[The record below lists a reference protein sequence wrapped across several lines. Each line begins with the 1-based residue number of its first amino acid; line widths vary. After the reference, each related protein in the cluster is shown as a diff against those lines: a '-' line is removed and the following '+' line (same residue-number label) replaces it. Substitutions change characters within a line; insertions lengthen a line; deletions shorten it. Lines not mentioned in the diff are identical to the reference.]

1 MSEKIQAEQTYTVA
15 GYPFVRYVANLLDED
30 DGNPYQTEGWR
41 PGCTKEEDDLGEH
54 GYQAR
59 VYVADGTGSMVL
71 DVVATFKPGRFPER
85 VFYTRR
91 WIDPDGREFGQA
103 GKLRIATTG
112 QFRRLLKGYR
122 HQFEVCE

>member
-1 MSEKIQAEQTYTVA
+1 MSEKIKPEQTYTVS
-15 GYPFVRYVANLLDED
+15 GYPFVRYVASLVGD
-30 DGNPYQTEGWR
+30 DGCYQTEGWR
-41 PGCTKEEDDLGEH
+41 PGCTREEDDPGEP
-54 GYQAR
+54 GYQAW

-71 DVVATFKPGRFPER
+71 DVVAIFKPGRFPER

-91 WIDPDGREFGQA
+91 WIDPDGHEFGQT

-122 HQFEVCE
+122 HPFEVCE

>member
-1 MSEKIQAEQTYTVA
+1 MSEKIKPEQTYTVS
-15 GYPFVRYVANLLDED
+15 GYPFVRYVASLVGD
-30 DGNPYQTEGWR
+30 DGYYQTEGWR
-41 PGCTKEEDDLGEH
+41 PGCAVETDENAFSYFPVKDYFAH
-54 GYQAR
+54 
-59 VYVADGTGSMVL
+59 GTGSMVL
-71 DVVATFKPGRFPER
+71 EVVATFKPGRFPER

-91 WIDPDGREFGQA
+91 WIDPDGREFGQT

>member
-1 MSEKIQAEQTYTVA
+1 MSEKIKPEQTYTVS
-15 GYPFVRYVANLLDED
+15 GYPFVRYVADLLDED
-30 DGNPYQTEGWR
+30 DGRPYQTEGWR
-41 PGCTKEEDDLGEH
+41 PGCSIEADENAFSYFPVQH
-54 GYQAR
+54 
-59 VYVADGTGSMVL
+59 YVAHGIGSMVL
-71 DVVATFKPGRFPER
+71 HVVATFKPGRFPER

-103 GKLRIATTG
+103 GKLRIDTTG

>member
-1 MSEKIQAEQTYTVA
+1 MTIKIEAGQTHTVA
-15 GYPFVRYVANLLDED
+15 GYPFVRYVADLISED
-30 DGNPYQTEGWR
+30 GDYRKEGWR
-41 PGCTKEEDDLGEH
+41 PGCTLETDENAGSYFPEKH
-54 GYQAR
+54 
-59 VYVADGTGSMVL
+59 YVADGVGSMVL

-91 WIDPDGREFGQA
+91 WVDPDGREFGKT

-122 HQFEVCE
+122 HYFEVSE

>member
-1 MSEKIQAEQTYTVA
+1 MTTKILTGQTHTVT

-30 DGNPYQTEGWR
+30 DGRPYQTEGWR
-41 PGCTKEEDDLGEH
+41 PGCAVETDENASSYFAH
-54 GYQAR
+54 
-59 VYVADGTGSMVL
+59 GTGSMVL

-91 WIDPDGREFGQA
+91 WVDPDGREFGKT

-122 HQFEVCE
+122 HPFEVCE

>member
-1 MSEKIQAEQTYTVA
+1 MTEKIQAGQTHTVT
-15 GYPFVRYVANLLDED
+15 GYPFVRYVADLYDED
-30 DGNPYQTEGWR
+30 DGRPYQTDGWR
-41 PGCTKEEDDLGEH
+41 PGCTLETDENAGSYFPEKH
-54 GYQAR
+54 
-59 VYVADGTGSMVL
+59 YVADGTGSMVL

-91 WIDPDGREFGQA
+91 WVDPDGREFGKT

-122 HQFEVCE
+122 HPFEVSE

>member
-1 MSEKIQAEQTYTVA
+1 MTIKIEAGQTHSVA

-41 PGCTKEEDDLGEH
+41 PGCTKEEDENAGSYFPELH
-54 GYQAR
+54 
-59 VYVADGTGSMVL
+59 YVADGTGAMVL
-71 DVVATFKPGRFPER
+71 DVVATFKPGRVPER

-91 WIDPDGREFGQA
+91 WIDPDGREFGKT

-122 HQFEVCE
+122 HPFEVCE

>member
-1 MSEKIQAEQTYTVA
+1 MTIRIEAGQTHTVDN
-15 GYPFVRYVANLLDED
+15 YPFVRYVASLIGD
-30 DGNPYQTEGWR
+30 DGYYQTEGWR
-41 PGCTKEEDDLGEH
+41 PGCIIEEDENAGSYFPETH
-54 GYQAR
+54 YI
-59 VYVADGTGSMVL
+59 ADGVGSMVL

-91 WIDPDGREFGQA
+91 WVDPDGREFGQT

-122 HQFEVCE
+122 HDFEVIE

>member
-1 MSEKIQAEQTYTVA
+1 MSEKIQPEQTYTVA
-15 GYPFVRYVANLLDED
+15 GYPFVRYVASLVGD
-30 DGNPYQTEGWR
+30 DGCYQTEGWR
-41 PGCTKEEDDLGEH
+41 PGCTREEDDIGEPA
-54 GYQAR
+54 YQSWA
-59 VYVADGTGSMVL
+59 YVADGIGSMVL
-71 DVVATFKPGRFPER
+71 DVVAIFKPGRFPER

-91 WIDPDGREFGQA
+91 WIDPDGREFGQT

>member
-54 GYQAR
+54 GYQAW

-91 WIDPDGREFGQA
+91 WIDPDGREFGKT

-122 HQFEVCE
+122 HPFEVSE

>member
-1 MSEKIQAEQTYTVA
+1 MTEKIQAGKTYTVT

-41 PGCTKEEDDLGEH
+41 PGFTKEEDENAGSHFPELH
-54 GYQAR
+54 
-59 VYVADGTGSMVL
+59 YVADGTGSMVL

-91 WIDPDGREFGQA
+91 WVDPDGREFGKP

-112 QFRRLLKGYR
+112 QFRRLIKGYR
-122 HQFEVCE
+122 HSFELSE